1 MLWSKFLL
9 LNIHYKILMANH
21 VSLCY
26 NIIDFVKIKPGYAYG
41 IEATELFMERKIMSQ
56 NVETSKKNDSEYS
69 LSAVPNQMKVQGL
82 LSVMV
87 VLVVLYT

>member
-41 IEATELFMERKIMSQ
+41 IEATELFMERKIMAQ
-56 NVETSKKNDSEYS
+56 HGGAQRIAAIGNGNAKNVILFIGDGMGDYASHP
-69 LSAVPNQMKVQGL
+69 SA
-82 LSVMV
+82 
-87 VLVVLYT
+87 